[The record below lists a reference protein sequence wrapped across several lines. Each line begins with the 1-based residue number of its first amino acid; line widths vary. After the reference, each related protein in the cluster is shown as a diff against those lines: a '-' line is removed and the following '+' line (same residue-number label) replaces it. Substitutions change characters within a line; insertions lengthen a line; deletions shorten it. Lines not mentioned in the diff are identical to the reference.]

1 MYLYCAV
8 LLRSCVLVLCQDR
21 SWIEVNSF
29 VKLVCL
35 FQQPIVWDVFKKS
48 TFKTADWKYYQ
59 EFRNYYYKQV
69 VSKDTLLY
77 TDTHAMF

>member
-1 MYLYCAV
+1 MLDNVDMYLYCAV

-35 FQQPIVWDVFKKS
+35 FQQPIVSAYSMGCF
-48 TFKTADWKYYQ
+48 
-59 EFRNYYYKQV
+59 
-69 VSKDTLLY
+69 
-77 TDTHAMF
+77 